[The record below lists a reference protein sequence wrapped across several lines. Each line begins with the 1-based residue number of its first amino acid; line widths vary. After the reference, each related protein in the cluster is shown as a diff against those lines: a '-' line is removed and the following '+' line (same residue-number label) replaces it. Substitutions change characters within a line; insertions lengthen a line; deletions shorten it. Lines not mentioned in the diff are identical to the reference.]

1 MERHFASN
9 NTIEP
14 SSWESSLPTV
24 KEILEMQSVGSI
36 SARYITCINSGNLSL
51 VGGEPT

>member
-14 SSWESSLPTV
+14 SSWESSLPTA

-36 SARYITCINSGNLSL
+36 SEVYYICINSDNLSL
-51 VGGEPT
+51 VGGEVT